1 MIGFR
6 SVRQT
11 ARLCRIGCIYC
22 KKFRAETFKSLR
34 GYYYAYFADA
44 ETALEEVCALYLP
57 SFLTKARSLEF
68 IGGSRFETAFYY
80 PFSLTV

>member
-6 SVRQT
+6 SVRHT
-11 ARLCRIGCIYC
+11 APVPYWVYTA

-34 GYYYAYFADA
+34 GYYYIYFADA

-57 SFLTKARSLEF
+57 SFLTKARSLELVD
-68 IGGSRFETAFYY
+68 SRFQNAFYY